1 MDGGG
6 AEEGGAVTLFSTDH
20 KVIGR
25 QYIGLALFSVL
36 LGLLLSLV
44 MRFHLAQ
51 PDARVKWMQSLW
63 PDGAPGG
70 QMTPELYLALLTMH
84 GTLMVFFVLSTAPQ
98 AGFGNYFLPLQLG
111 AEDMAFPVLNMLSFW
126 TTAAALVVLL
136 AAFFVEGGPPISGWT
151 AYPPL
156 SGLGRVTGPGEGLG
170 QDLWIASLGLFCAAS
185 VMGSVNFIVTVID
198 MRAPE
203 MGYFDM
209 PLTCWSWFVTALIS
223 LFAFAVLLAAAILLL
238 MDRNLGTS
246 FFLPAGLVV
255 NDQVQMRSGGSPILY
270 QHLFWF
276 FGHPEVYIGIL
287 PGMGLVSTVL
297 SVFSRRP
304 VFGYRAMA
312 WAMVAIGGLGFLV
325 WGHHMFL
332 SGMSPY
338 ASIAFSV
345 LTLAVG
351 VPSAVKT
358 FNWIATLWGGRIRFT
373 AAMWFALAFVS
384 LFISGGVTGLILGQ
398 PGLDL
403 YFHDTYFV
411 VAHFHLIMG
420 VAAIFA
426 LFAGLH
432 YWFPAMYGRYL
443 GETLGKWHCALTFVG
458 VQLVFIPL
466 HLAGVAGTPRRYP
479 DFKEYEFL
487 QPLLPLQ
494 KGVTHA
500 AYFLAAVQLLF
511 LFNYF
516 YSRYRGQVAPA
527 DPWEAGTREWAGE

>member
-255 NDQVQMRSGGSPILY
+255 NDQMQMRSGGSPILY